1 MVRLRIAS
9 IVSFRFR
16 AILGSSLTEFSSWLD
31 DDTFDDPEK
40 SPKLIERL
48 LFVDFT
54 LCGAEPKP
62 RDIRLLGFFWF

>member
-16 AILGSSLTEFSSWLD
+16 AILGSNRAVLSSWLD
-31 DDTFDDPEK
+31 EDTFADPEK

-54 LCGAEPKP
+54 FCWAEPKP
-62 RDIRLLGFFWF
+62 RDIRPLGFFWF